1 MSLKEVLTN
10 DLKQSMK
17 DKDNVKKSTITLIR
31 AAIKQEEVDKRISLD
46 DEQILDIISAQLKQ
60 RKNALSDFEK
70 GGRED
75 LIKQTSK
82 EIEILLSYLPEQLSD
97 EELSQIIKE
106 TIDKLGVSS
115 TKDMGKIMGEVMPI
129 VKGRA
134 DGKRISSVVKELL
147 T

>member
-115 TKDMGKIMGEVMPI
+115 TKDMGKIIGEVMPI